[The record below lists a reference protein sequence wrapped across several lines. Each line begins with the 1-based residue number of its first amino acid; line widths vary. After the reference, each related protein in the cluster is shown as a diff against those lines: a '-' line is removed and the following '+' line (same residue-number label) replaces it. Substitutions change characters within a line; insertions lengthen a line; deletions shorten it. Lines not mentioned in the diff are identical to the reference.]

1 VVDCRVGSVGSG
13 HYTLGPVVV
22 EIFGGQ
28 MRVVHMST
36 RLRQPRNSQAHIT
49 WMGNG
54 IQLIRKDTE
63 IKKYIFYM
71 ERVYYVK
78 SFHFCRRSSFN

>member
-13 HYTLGPVVV
+13 DYTLGPVVV

-28 MRVVHMST
+28 MRVVHMSA
-36 RLRQPRNSQAHIT
+36 RLRQPRNGQAHIT

-54 IQLIRKDTE
+54 MQPIREDTE
-63 IKKYIFYM
+63 IKKIHILYGTCIL
-71 ERVYYVK
+71 
-78 SFHFCRRSSFN
+78 S